1 MSHLQ
6 AGDSR
11 AADAHA
17 LSSPNK
23 VSVRENSHYFLKH
36 LLGNIEIY
44 NSLWELSY
52 ILRLPGDFTR
62 ARHDVKLPALKLS
75 RSAVWTLRPSHENQI
90 PSLY

>member
-1 MSHLQ
+1 MSHLE

-17 LSSPNK
+17 SSPPNK

-52 ILRLPGDFTR
+52 ILRLPGEFTR
-62 ARHDVKLPALKLS
+62 ARHDMKLPALKLFS
-75 RSAVWTLRPSHENQI
+75 RRHVDATSKP
-90 PSLY
+90 

>member
-11 AADAHA
+11 AADARA

-23 VSVRENSHYFLKH
+23 VSARENSHYFLKH

-52 ILRLPGDFTR
+52 ILRLPGEFTR
-62 ARHDVKLPALKLS
+62 ARHDVKLPVL
-75 RSAVWTLRPSHENQI
+75 TLPCERYVQAMRIKSHRYI
-90 PSLY
+90 DT